1 MTIVSSRGAD
11 LRLALIAGTSAFVSI
26 AAFIA
31 GQTGLL
37 PSGITTIVVIVG
49 VSIGLRVAWA
59 YAAKSASS
67 PGRAKTMLLI
77 SNIGLGIS
85 TLSVLASLA
94 RITQGAGIQPFLIDV
109 FAQVWALA
117 ILTVAAGPA
126 RTLGWRAL
134 AGAALTGFLAIVGLS
149 RFVGVPIVDSLGVSN
164 AFATAVWV
172 PITEELFEM
181 IPAAVV
187 LMLALRRKDSRPSAL
202 DVMLIG
208 AVTGAGF
215 ALCENASRAR
225 GIFSLFTIP
234 IVSLFFPGSAQGRA
248 FWWPLT
254 QTGGVVHTAL
264 IALAVAAYAFYG
276 RGIPRSWIVP
286 AIAIATVLLEHCSQ
300 NAFVAGG
307 VDEVFGKILI
317 ALTLFGNL
325 TMILLI
331 AGVAFVAWFEWRIVG
346 ASFDVKKWLLPEP
359 AEVSRRSSLLARAQT
374 DRAA

>member
-1 MTIVSSRGAD
+1 
-11 LRLALIAGTSAFVSI
+11 
-26 AAFIA
+26 
-31 GQTGLL
+31 
-37 PSGITTIVVIVG
+37 
-49 VSIGLRVAWA
+49 
-59 YAAKSASS
+59 
-67 PGRAKTMLLI
+67 MLLI

-109 FAQVWALA
+109 CAQVWALA

-187 LMLALRRKDSRPSAL
+187 LTLALRRKDSRPSAL